1 MQMRNDSLGRRQLEA
16 FHWEDI
22 EANVA
27 GMEVS
32 RALTE
37 VRELR
42 TKIRTSLEDTCDQQL
57 AAWWAQANEALAT
70 ARFYG
75 DLVVLSF
82 FEGSGVRKRR
92 TIREER
98 ALALASGNA
107 SRFVDAVT
115 AARRAEPP
123 IVPFHWEL
131 EFPEVFERGRPGFDA
146 FIGNPPFMGG
156 RNLSNVAGA
165 SYVSWLVF
173 QHEGSGGAADL
184 VAHFFRRGFD
194 LLRENGA
201 LGFIATNTIA
211 QGDTRAAG
219 LTWILE
225 NGGQIY
231 CARRRV
237 KWPGAAAVIV
247 SVINIWKGPVAP
259 VPELDGKGVDRVTPF
274 LFHSGPTNDP
284 ARLPQNVGRSF
295 VGSLILGMGFT
306 FDDFDAKGVATA
318 LAEMHRI
325 ITGNPDSREVIFPYI
340 GGEELTTHPQHCHH
354 RFVINFGERTADEC
368 RSRWPELWR
377 IVEQKVKPERI
388 GKDGDKYPR
397 MVHEW
402 WKFWNARGELQ
413 AATASVKRVLAISRV
428 GQHAAFAFL
437 PSDMV
442 FSDALI
448 VFPLETFSAFAS
460 LQCRPHELWA
470 RFFGSSMKDD
480 PRYTPSDCFE
490 TFPFPENW
498 DSRTDLEAVGKEYYE
513 YRANLMIENDE
524 GLTKTYNRFHDPNE
538 TDPRIGK
545 LRELHSEM
553 DRAVLSAYGWDDVPT
568 ECEFLLDYE
577 IDEEEW
583 GNRRKPYRYRWPDEV
598 HDEVLARLLD
608 LNAQRA
614 AAEASAGAGR
624 AERVAS
630 RRNAGSAPDQG
641 RLF

>member
-1 MQMRNDSLGRRQLEA
+1 MR
-16 FHWEDI
+16 
-22 EANVA
+22 
-27 GMEVS
+27 
-32 RALTE
+32 
-37 VRELR
+37 
-42 TKIRTSLEDTCDQQL
+42 
-57 AAWWAQANEALAT
+57 
-70 ARFYG
+70 
-75 DLVVLSF
+75 
-82 FEGSGVRKRR
+82 
-92 TIREER
+92 
-98 ALALASGNA
+98 
-107 SRFVDAVT
+107 
-115 AARRAEPP
+115 
-123 IVPFHWEL
+123 
-131 EFPEVFERGRPGFDA
+131 
-146 FIGNPPFMGG
+146 
-156 RNLSNVAGA
+156 
-165 SYVSWLVF
+165 
-173 QHEGSGGAADL
+173 
-184 VAHFFRRGFD
+184 
-194 LLRENGA
+194 
-201 LGFIATNTIA
+201 
-211 QGDTRAAG
+211 
-219 LTWILE
+219 
-225 NGGQIY
+225 
-231 CARRRV
+231 
-237 KWPGAAAVIV
+237 
-247 SVINIWKGPVAP
+247 
-259 VPELDGKGVDRVTPF
+259 
-274 LFHSGPTNDP
+274 
-284 ARLPQNVGRSF
+284 
-295 VGSLILGMGFT
+295 
-306 FDDFDAKGVATA
+306 
-318 LAEMHRI
+318 
-325 ITGNPDSREVIFPYI
+325 TGNPDSREVIFPYI